1 MEALSAFF
9 AENAE
14 RKEDVSFVVST
25 RFKGKD
31 GKPIPWVLQSISAED
46 DESLRKDCTRRVQV
60 PGKKGQYTNSFDSN
74 AYLVKLAVKSV
85 KFPDLNNAEL
95 QNSYRAMGAEQLI
108 VTMLYK
114 DEFDALAEKLTNMST
129 DEDINDLVAEAKN

>member
-1 MEALSAFF
+1 M
-9 AENAE
+9 
-14 RKEDVSFVVST
+14 
-25 RFKGKD
+25 
-31 GKPIPWVLQSISAED
+31 
-46 DESLRKDCTRRVQV
+46 

-129 DEDINDLVAEAKN
+129 AEDINDLVVEAKN